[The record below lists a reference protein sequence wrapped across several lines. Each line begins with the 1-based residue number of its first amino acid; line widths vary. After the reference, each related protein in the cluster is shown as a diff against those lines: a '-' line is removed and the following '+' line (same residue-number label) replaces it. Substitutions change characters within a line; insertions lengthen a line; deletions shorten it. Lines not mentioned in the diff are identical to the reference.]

1 MKRTHVAMAVLA
13 ACSVWGL
20 LACSGGGSSSAAP
33 AGKTISGVITGFGS
47 VYVNGIEYDTT
58 GASVRLDDVP
68 GDELQLQ
75 PGMLVTLHGST
86 NADGVTG
93 TADSITY
100 ADVVEG
106 VVLAVSLSNGSGT
119 LNVMGQTVQ
128 VNELT
133 LFESDVP
140 GITLDAI
147 PLNCIAEIS
156 GYTDGGGT
164 IYASRVEIKQAGLLP
179 GDVLE
184 VKGTVAGLDATT
196 FRIGNLIVDYSGA
209 ARVPGNLADGLY
221 VEVKGDTAPTDNGD
235 STHTFA
241 ATDVEMEGGGD
252 IGIGGSE
259 GDDLEMQGVVMAI
272 DAPAG
277 TIVVNGQLM
286 DVRADAMREGLTLA
300 DLTVGTFIRLEAEFT
315 GTQWLVKEIE
325 VGRSSDVEI
334 KSVIEAVDLIAG
346 TITVMGR
353 DIAISASTLLNDN
366 VSVAPEHYFD
376 ITDLQ
381 IGDRVEV
388 EVAIGGVGQWDA
400 IKLTREDPGAGV
412 VLEGKVTSE
421 TPVQVAGIDVA
432 GLAGLSIT
440 PTLGMTL
447 EVSGTWDG
455 STLTANSATVY

>member
-20 LACSGGGSSSAAP
+20 LACSGGGSSATP
-33 AGKTISGVITGFGS
+33 AGMTISGVITGFGS
-47 VYVNGIEYDTT
+47 VYVNGIEYDTA
-58 GASVRLDDVP
+58 GASVYMDDVP

-75 PGMLVTLHGST
+75 PGMLVTLHGS
-86 NADGVTG
+86 NSADGVTG

-119 LNVMGQTVQ
+119 LNVMGQAVQ

-140 GITLDAI
+140 GITLDTI

-164 IYASRVEIKQAGLLP
+164 IYASRIEIKQAGLLP

-184 VKGTVAGLDATT
+184 VKGTVAGLNAVT

-221 VEVKGDTAPTDNGD
+221 VEVKGDAAPTDNGD
-235 STHTFA
+235 GTHTFA
-241 ATDVEMEGGGD
+241 ATDVEMEDDGD

-259 GDDLEMQGVVMAI
+259 GDDLQMQGVVMAI
-272 DAPAG
+272 DVPAG
-277 TIVVNGQLM
+277 TIGVNGQLM
-286 DVRADAMREGLTLA
+286 DVRADAMRDGLTLA

-315 GTQWLVKEIE
+315 GAQWLVKEIE

-334 KSVIEAVDLIAG
+334 KSIIEAVDLTAG

-353 DIAISASTLLNDN
+353 DIVIGAGTLLNDN

-381 IGDRVEV
+381 IGDRVEA
-388 EVAIGGVGQWDA
+388 EVAIGGAGQWEA

-412 VLEGKVTSE
+412 VLEAKVTSE
-421 TPVQVAGIDVA
+421 MPVQVAGIDVA
-432 GLAGLSIT
+432 GLAGLGIT
-440 PTLGMTL
+440 PALDMTL
-447 EVSGTWDG
+447 EISGTWDG
-455 STLTANSATVY
+455 STFTASAATVY